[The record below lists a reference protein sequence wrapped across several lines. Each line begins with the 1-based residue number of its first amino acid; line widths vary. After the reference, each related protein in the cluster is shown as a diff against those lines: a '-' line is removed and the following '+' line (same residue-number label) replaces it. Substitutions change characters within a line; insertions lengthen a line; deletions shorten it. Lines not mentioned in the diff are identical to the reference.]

1 MFDFQNLNVYT
12 MARDFNHELIKIVEG
27 HDLEEQFSNR
37 LTDGAYNIMIGIA
50 RGTAPI
56 NLKDRSDYFI
66 EARASVHECAANLDY
81 LLNTKQFE
89 QATYDQLAEPLD
101 ALSKM
106 LYVLSR
112 KTSEMP
118 DKRVNQAEPVD
129 S

>member
-1 MFDFQNLNVYT
+1 MFDFQKLKVYT
-12 MARDFNHELIKIVEG
+12 KARDFNHELFKVVEA
-27 HDLEEQFSNR
+27 HELEEHTASR
-37 LTDGAYNIMIGIA
+37 LSDGAFSIMIGIA

-56 NLKDRSDYFI
+56 GMKDRSDCFI
-66 EARASVHECAANLDY
+66 AARGSVHECAAILDY

-89 QATYDQLAEPLD
+89 QGTYDQLAEPLD

-112 KTSEMP
+112 KTSEML